1 MGHGAFIF
9 AAYAITALVMLGI
22 IGAIVRDYVALRR
35 ELAKF
40 PPRVNEAE
48 DA

>member
-22 IGAIVRDYVALRR
+22 IGAIVRDYVVLRR

-40 PPRVNEAE
+40 PPRGNEAE